1 MVKVAFVTVRLPFPL
16 NSGGRIR
23 TFHLLKHISQVH
35 RVTLV
40 TAAETREESLAATA
54 LQEQLPQVT
63 LRLTD
68 VPPRGAVRRRVW
80 RAVRSPIDPL
90 PYTWAAYRHPRFTE
104 NLLRALA
111 EERFDLVHCDHTQ
124 VAHAVLALRT
134 PPRLLN
140 AHNVDSLLLER
151 LGEVEPRVWK
161 RAVIR
166 WQARKVRAAE
176 RRTYP
181 AFDGCLAMSDVDKAH
196 LEHLTLGKPVW
207 TVPNGVDLEW
217 FEPPLTGAEPEL
229 MAFSGAMDWLPN
241 TDAVEFFARE
251 ILPRIRRRLPNARL
265 LVVGRDPSPT
275 FIARFAGAGIEFT
288 GTVADVRPYLA
299 RASLFVVPLRVGSGT
314 RLKIL
319 EAWAMSK
326 AVLSTGLGAEGL
338 PAKDGKNIA
347 IADTPDHFAERAVS
361 LLGDRTAVKRLGGAG
376 RQVVEE
382 TFSWKRVGDRLL
394 QAYETTLSGP
404 SRSAKP

>member
-1 MVKVAFVTVRLPFPL
+1 LKVAFVTVRLPFPL

-40 TAAETREESLAATA
+40 SAVETREEGLAATA

-68 VPPRGAVRRRVW
+68 VPPRGTRTRRAWRVL
-80 RAVRSPIDPL
+80 RSPVDPL
-90 PYTWAAYRHPRFTE
+90 PYTWAAYRHPRFAE
-104 NLLRALA
+104 NLRRTLA

-124 VAHAVLALRT
+124 VAHAVLALQT

-151 LGEVEPRVWK
+151 LAEVESRAWK

-176 RRTYP
+176 CRTYP
-181 AFDGCLAMSDVDKAH
+181 AFDGCLAMSEVDKAH
-196 LEHLTLGKPVW
+196 LEHLTLGRPVW
-207 TVPNGVDLEW
+207 TIPNGVDLEW
-217 FEPPLTGAEPEL
+217 FEPARTEVDPDL
-229 MAFSGAMDWLPN
+229 MVFSGAMDWLPN
-241 TDAVEFFARE
+241 TDAVEYFARE
-251 ILPRIRRRLPNARL
+251 ILPRIRRRLPKARL

-275 FIARFAGAGIEFT
+275 LVARFAGAGIEFT
-288 GTVADVRPYLA
+288 GTVADVRPHLA
-299 RASLFVVPLRVGSGT
+299 RARLFVVPLRVGSGT

-338 PAKDGKNIA
+338 PVRDGENIA
-347 IADTPDHFAERAVS
+347 IADTPDHFAERAVA
-361 LLGDRTAVKRLGGAG
+361 LLGDASAVKRLGGAG

-382 TFSWKRVGDRLL
+382 TFSWKRIGDRLL
-394 QAYETTLSGP
+394 QAYEATLAGA
-404 SRSAKP
+404 SRSSKP

>member
-1 MVKVAFVTVRLPFPL
+1 MKVAVVTVRLPFPL

-40 TAAETREESLAATA
+40 TAVETREEALAAAA
-54 LQEQLPQVT
+54 LQEQLPQVA

-68 VPPRGAVRRRVW
+68 VPPRGAPARRAW
-80 RAVRSPIDPL
+80 RALRSPIDPL

-104 NLLRALA
+104 NLHRVLEA
-111 EERFDLVHCDHTQ
+111 ERFDLVHCDHTQ
-124 VAHAVLALRT
+124 IAHAVLALQT
-134 PPRLLN
+134 PPRLVN
-140 AHNVDSLLLER
+140 AHNVDSLLLAR
-151 LGEVEPRVWK
+151 MAEVEPRAWK
-161 RAVIR
+161 QALIR

-181 AFDGCLAMSDVDKAH
+181 AFDGCLAMSEVDKAH
-196 LEHLTLGKPVW
+196 LERLTLGRPVW
-207 TVPNGVDLEW
+207 TIPNGVDLDW
-217 FEPPLTGAEPEL
+217 FEPARTEAEPHL
-229 MAFSGAMDWLPN
+229 MVFSGAMDWLPN

-251 ILPRIRRRLPNARL
+251 ILPRIRRRLPKARL
-265 LVVGRDPSPT
+265 LVVGRDPSPAL
-275 FIARFAGAGIEFT
+275 IARFSGAGIEFT
-288 GTVADVRPYLA
+288 GTVADVRPHLA
-299 RASLFVVPLRVGSGT
+299 RARLFVVPLRVGSGT

-338 PAKDGKNIA
+338 PVRDGENIL
-347 IADTPDHFAERAVS
+347 IADMPERFAERAVALLQDPAS
-361 LLGDRTAVKRLGGAG
+361 LKRLGSAG

-382 TFSWKRVGDRLL
+382 TFSWKHIGDRLL
-394 QAYETTLSGP
+394 EAYEATLAGGRRSTT
-404 SRSAKP
+404 